1 MSNDIFIPSMGESI
15 NEATI
20 GKLLKQT
27 GDIVEADE
35 EVLEIETAKVNQLI
49 YAPVRG
55 VIAFTVKT
63 GDVVKVGAR
72 VAIIQ
77 PVEAKSVI
85 APKTS
90 PAKTAPPEPRA
101 SVAQIQKQ
109 EWMKETLKNPVAIS
123 SGTTPTGH
131 REKMSS
137 IRKAIAAR
145 LVQVSRETAMV
156 TTFAEVDMSAIIE
169 MREKYKDAFLKKF
182 STKLGFS
189 SFFVTAAADALQAF
203 EQVNSYIDGDDLVYR
218 GSIDISVAV
227 SSDKGLFVPVL
238 KNADMMSY
246 AEIEQKIDDF

>member
-169 MREKYKDAFLKKF
+169 MREKYKDAFL
-182 STKLGFS
+182 
-189 SFFVTAAADALQAF
+189 
-203 EQVNSYIDGDDLVYR
+203 
-218 GSIDISVAV
+218 
-227 SSDKGLFVPVL
+227 
-238 KNADMMSY
+238 
-246 AEIEQKIDDF
+246 